1 MSDVFPE
8 RKLKQS
14 TGYTGRG
21 LSSRQAW
28 DAYVA
33 EEAAPVVEEPVV
45 EEPVVEEPQGVNAE
59 RGLGP
64 RATVGPVSPFDAG
77 RKVEAH
83 SKPAVVKP
91 VGRTTVPKTKKER

>member
-14 TGYTGRG
+14 TGYTDRG
-21 LSSRQAW
+21 LSSREAW

-33 EEAAPVVEEPVV
+33 DEAAPVAEPEVAEPVV
-45 EEPVVEEPQGVNAE
+45 EDEPQGVNAE

-64 RATVGPVSPFDAG
+64 RATVGPVSPS

-91 VGRTTVPKTKKER
+91 VGRTTVPKSKKDR

>member
-33 EEAAPVVEEPVV
+33 DEAAPVAAPEVEEPVV
-45 EEPVVEEPQGVNAE
+45 EDEPQGVNAE

-64 RATVGPVSPFDAG
+64 RATVGPVSPLTPS

-83 SKPAVVKP
+83 SKPAIVKP

>member
-14 TGYTGRG
+14 TGYTDRG

-28 DAYVA
+28 EAYVA
-33 EEAAPVVEEPVV
+33 EEAAPVEEPVV

-64 RATVGPVSPFDAG
+64 RATVGPVSPS

-91 VGRTTVPKTKKER
+91 VGHTTVPKSKKER